1 MMNDEGMRKRMVNKS
16 LRMVNE
22 NRENPM
28 PKNLSLKQRA
38 VLIGFA
44 LRSKQTK
51 PSLFIIHHSLF
62 IILRV
67 YE

>member
-1 MMNDEGMRKRMVNKS
+1 MLNNEGMRKRMANKS

-22 NRENPM
+22 NRENPI
-28 PKNLSLKQRA
+28 PENLSPKQRA

-44 LRSKQTK
+44 KRSKQTK
-51 PSLFIIHHSLF
+51 PSLFII
-62 IILRV
+62 LRV